1 MTCPKNW
8 SRYNVS
14 IGPQKGGK
22 DGQEETYTGATATA
36 ADFRALHK
44 LKSAVGSRFSGGV
57 VLYDGETSVRFDG
70 GLYAV
75 PLRFLWE
82 IP

>member
-1 MTCPKNW
+1 MT
-8 SRYNVS
+8 V
-14 IGPQKGGK
+14 
-22 DGQEETYTGATATA
+22 

-57 VLYDGETSVRFDG
+57 VLYDS
-70 GLYAV
+70 LYAV

-82 IP
+82 NP